1 MFRDRWTWYLGVSS
15 YWFAASMK
23 WLLVMLLL
31 PGLVNTW
38 VPSGEKNGAWGFIVA
53 LGAIEAVIGPSLWGA
68 LSDRVGRRIPFLL
81 AGTLVT
87 CVAFVI
93 FPLANNVATLA
104 IGYVILQVGDD
115 IATGPYAALLPDLV
129 PSEHRGRAS
138 GAMGVCQFSSQIV
151 GGILV
156 AVLGPRVEV
165 LFGILIALH
174 LIFAVVVARTVGKET
189 AHPAKAPETKP
200 SVRTWFRAF
209 AAPKFRIVWAGR
221 FLVSFGVAVV
231 TTYGVN
237 YLGDVVRV
245 FSVGPISVTEP
256 SQAAAVVLLVIS
268 GMGIVGAL
276 LGGKWS
282 DQVARW
288 KIASLATALMAVT
301 IIPFGM
307 VGMFA
312 AIVGLAVG
320 FGLGYGAYGSAD
332 WALAADVLPDESA
345 LGKDL
350 GIWQASIAIPQL
362 FLGTVGT
369 MIDSVNRS
377 STAKVGYAY
386 AFMIAAGGFV
396 IAALLLRR
404 LRRLELGKTG

>member
-31 PGLVNTW
+31 PTLVNAW
-38 VPSGEKNGAWGFIVA
+38 VPSGEKNGTWGFIVA

-81 AGTLVT
+81 AGTLIT
-87 CVAFVI
+87 CVSFVI

-104 IGYVILQVGDD
+104 IGYVILQIGDD

-129 PSEHRGRAS
+129 PSEHRGQAS

-151 GGILV
+151 GGLLV
-156 AVLGPRVEV
+156 ATLGPKVEI
-165 LFGILIALH
+165 LFGILIGLH
-174 LIFAVVVARTVGKET
+174 LIFAWVVARTVGKEVSR
-189 AHPAKAPETKP
+189 PAVQRLERV
-200 SVRTWFRAF
+200 SFRTWFRAF
-209 AAPKFRIVWAGR
+209 AAPKFRVVWAGR

-237 YLGDVVRV
+237 YLGDVVRE
-245 FSVGPISVTEP
+245 FRIGPMSVSDP

-268 GMGIVGAL
+268 GMGIFGAL
-276 LGGKWS
+276 LGGRWS
-282 DQVARW
+282 DKIARW
-288 KIASLATALMAVT
+288 KIASMATGLMAAT

-307 VGMFA
+307 VGVFA
-312 AIVGLAVG
+312 AIVGLALG

-362 FLGTVGT
+362 FVGTVGS

-377 STAKVGYAY
+377 SPARTGYAF
-386 AFMIAAGGFV
+386 AFLIAAAGFV
-396 IAALLLRR
+396 LAAVLLRK
-404 LRRLELGKTG
+404 LKRLELEKTA